1 MPAGGPWPEDYIEGA
16 SAEVCYVCWF
26 VLQKADKVFADVEA
40 FYAADERRR
49 YSGEAAYGAHWRAT
63 GSREQWRVSYVQ
75 ATGEIYAVR
84 HATRIVLV
92 LGTLPADDEAGG
104 LYYRTLEDILD
115 GWPARCGAPGGLQ
128 WVAVTLEVSAGV
140 G

>member
-1 MPAGGPWPEDYIEGA
+1 MQLDANQLNRILRSEASLALVRQPYTEIYHVSDEPDVHLLCGLPAGGPWPEDYIEGA

-63 GSREQWRVSYVQ
+63 GSWEQSTTPR
-75 ATGEIYAVR
+75 
-84 HATRIVLV
+84 
-92 LGTLPADDEAGG
+92 
-104 LYYRTLEDILD
+104 
-115 GWPARCGAPGGLQ
+115 
-128 WVAVTLEVSAGV
+128 
-140 G
+140 